1 MTITSLLAITAAST
15 LGFGTLALGPACNTS
30 QPSPAMSS
38 VSTPAGMQSKKDIID
53 TALAAGSFNTLAA
66 ALTQADLVDALKGEG
81 PFTVF
86 APTDAAFAKLPSGTV
101 EGLLKPENKDKLI
114 SILLYHVVP
123 AKLDAKQVLG
133 SAALVTLNGQ
143 RISINAD
150 DAAVDQASI
159 TKTDILCSN
168 GIIHVIDEVILPESG
183 TVVDVAKSTGTFN
196 TLVAALGA
204 ADLAATLGGEG
215 PFTVFAPTDEA
226 FAKLPKGTVE
236 SLLKPE
242 NKDKLRGILL
252 YHVVDGRVFSNDAID
267 AKSANTLQGGEI
279 KVSAKGKSVMINDA
293 KVVSADIDASNGV
306 IHVINRVLLPTE
318 D

>member
-15 LGFGTLALGPACNTS
+15 LGFGTLALGPACNTLE
-30 QPSPAMSS
+30 PASTMSA
-38 VSTPAGMQSKKDIID
+38 VSTPASMQSKKDIID

-66 ALTQADLVDALKGEG
+66 ALTQADLVDALKGDG

-101 EGLLKPENKDKLI
+101 ESLLKPENKDKLI
-114 SILLYHVVP
+114 NILLYHVVP

-133 SAALVTLNGQ
+133 SGALVTLNGQ
-143 RISINAD
+143 RISINAV
-150 DAAVDQASI
+150 DAAVDQATI

-168 GIIHVIDEVILPESG
+168 GIIHVIDEVILPEPGS
-183 TVVDVAKSTGTFN
+183 VVDVAKSAGTFN

-242 NKDKLRGILL
+242 NKDKLRSILL

-267 AKSANTLQGGEI
+267 AKSANTLQGSEI

-306 IHVINRVLLPTE
+306 IHVINSVLLPTE